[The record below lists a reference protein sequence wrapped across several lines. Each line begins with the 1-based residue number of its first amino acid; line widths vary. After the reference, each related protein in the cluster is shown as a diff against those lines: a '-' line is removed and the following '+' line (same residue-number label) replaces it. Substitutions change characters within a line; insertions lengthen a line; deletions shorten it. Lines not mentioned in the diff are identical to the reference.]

1 MSAQVPKILIIE
13 DETHLMEGLSL
24 NFELEGYQVCKATD
38 LQSARTFLLHE
49 GNFSL
54 LLLDIMLPD
63 GDGFSLCSEMRQRG
77 DFTPIIMLTARSQSE
92 DRVLGLES
100 GADDYITKP
109 FELDELLAR
118 VRSLL
123 RRQNWNLY
131 SSYTQIRQKIGMC
144 EVDIQQEEI
153 YVNGT
158 YQNVTALEYSLLT
171 YFILHSNRVISRQEL
186 LREVWKM
193 PNYPNTR
200 TIDNFIMRL
209 RRLIE
214 LDPANPTILQSI
226 RGRGYILKR
235 EEKNLSTNIEEP

>member
-1 MSAQVPKILIIE
+1 MQQNPKILIIE
-13 DETHLMEGLSL
+13 DEVHLMEGLSL
-24 NFELEGYQVCKATD
+24 NLELEGYTVYTASD
-38 LQSARTFLLHE
+38 LSAARQLLKME
-49 GNFSL
+49 DEFSL

-77 DFTPIIMLTARSQSE
+77 DFTPIVMLTARSQSE
-92 DRVLGLES
+92 DRILGLES

-123 RRQNWNLY
+123 RRQNWNL
-131 SSYTQIRQKIGMC
+131 SSNTTQIKQRVGRVEIDLQK
-144 EVDIQQEEI
+144 EEI
-153 YVNGT
+153 YMDGT
-158 YQNVTALEYSLLT
+158 YQNVTTLEYSLLN
-171 YFILHSNRVISRQEL
+171 YFILHCNRVVSRQEL

-214 LDPANPTILQSI
+214 VDPTKPQILLSI

-235 EEKNLSTNIEEP
+235 EEKRLMTEK

>member
-1 MSAQVPKILIIE
+1 MQTRNPKILVIE
-13 DETHLMEGLSL
+13 DEIHLMEGLSL
-24 NFELEGYQVCKATD
+24 NLELEGYAVFKAPD
-38 LQSARTFLLHE
+38 LLAARQLLVQE
-49 GNFSL
+49 EYFSL

-92 DRVLGLES
+92 DRILGLES

-109 FELDELLAR
+109 FDLDELLAR

-123 RRQNWNLY
+123 RRQNWNI
-131 SSYTQIRQKIGMC
+131 SSTTTQIRQRIGRC
-144 EVDIQQEEI
+144 EIDLQKEEI
-153 YVNGT
+153 YLDDV
-158 YQNVTALEYSLLT
+158 YQNVTTLEYSLLT
-171 YFILHSNRVISRQEL
+171 YFILHSNRVVSRQEL

-214 LDPANPTILQSI
+214 RDPTSPEILLSI

-235 EEKNLSTNIEEP
+235 EEKTI